1 MADSKQILIDSDLHR
16 RLKAHVATLGVSTMK
31 SYVEAVL
38 EHAIR
43 TNGTPMDD
51 FQPPDGGSSA
61 PDTPVSQPPDPVIPP
76 RPMPMPEVGDA
87 SNYFDDGEISIP
99 EPDPDPEPDPELEPD
114 EPEEPKPSKRS
125 DSWGVAVSDGA
136 RVRGDDW

>member
-16 RLKAHVATLGVSTMK
+16 RLKVHVATLGVSTMK

-43 TNGTPMDD
+43 TNGTPMND
-51 FQPPDGGSSA
+51 FQPPTGESSA
-61 PDTPVSQPPDPVIPP
+61 HDTPTIEPRDPVLLPS
-76 RPMPMPEVGDA
+76 PMPMPEVGDE
-87 SNYFDDGEISIP
+87 SNHLDDGEIRIP
-99 EPDPDPEPDPELEPD
+99 EPEPD